1 MQQVFS
7 ETGEQAV
14 QGRDPKERRT
24 NEVSPVSP
32 IIFCLEA
39 ISRVWGQEV
48 FGGLTEEKRQNG
60 V

>member
-7 ETGEQAV
+7 DTGEQAV
-14 QGRDPKERRT
+14 QDRDPKERRT
-24 NEVSPVSP
+24 NEVSPVSA
-32 IIFCLEA
+32 IIFYLEA

-48 FGGLTEEKRQNG
+48 FGGLTEEKGQNG